1 MKWKTPA
8 VEEVRIPH
16 LAYIRSTYLPTP
28 KQFIRRKLLVVAL
41 SWAEEGLAE
50 NMGPPKTL
58 LD

>member
-16 LAYIRSTYLPTP
+16 LAYIRSTYLSTP

-41 SWAEEGLAE
+41 SWSEEGPCRKH
-50 NMGPPKTL
+50 GPS
-58 LD
+58 

>member
-8 VEEVRIPH
+8 AEEVRIPH
-16 LAYIRSTYLPTP
+16 LAYIRGTYLPTL

-41 SWAEEGLAE
+41 SWVEEGPCRKH
-50 NMGPPKTL
+50 GPSQTL